1 MIKLCF
7 FVPLEALEAV
17 KSAVFAAG
25 AGRIGQYDQ
34 CCWQCEGTGQFRPL
48 DGSDPYLGQTGQLET
63 VVEYKVETVCA
74 DERLRDVIVALRKA
88 HPYEEP
94 AYEAYRLLDDY

>member
-1 MIKLCF
+1 MINLCF
-7 FVPLEALEAV
+7 FVPPEALEAV

-25 AGRIGQYDQ
+25 AGRMGQYDQ

-48 DGSDPYLGQTGQLET
+48 NGSDPYLGQAGQLET
-63 VVEYKVETVCA
+63 VVEYKVELVCA
-74 DERLRDVIVALRKA
+74 DERLRDVIAALRKA

-94 AYEAYRLLDDY
+94 AFQAYRLLDDY

>member
-1 MIKLCF
+1 MINLCF
-7 FVPLEALEAV
+7 FVPPEALEAV

-25 AGRIGQYDQ
+25 AGRMGEYDQ

-48 DGSDPYLGQTGQLET
+48 GGSDPYLGQAGQLET
-63 VVEYKVETVCA
+63 VVEYKVELVCA
-74 DERLRDVIVALRKA
+74 DERLRDVIAALRKA

-94 AYEAYRLLDDY
+94 AFQAYRLLDDY